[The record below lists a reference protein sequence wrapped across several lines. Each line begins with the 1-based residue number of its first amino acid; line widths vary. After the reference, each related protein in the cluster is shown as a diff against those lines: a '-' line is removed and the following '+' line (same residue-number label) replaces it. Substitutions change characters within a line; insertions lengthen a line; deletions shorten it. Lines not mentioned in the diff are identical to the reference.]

1 MPTASL
7 SGIDA
12 RPAWE
17 RDGLF
22 SMAAPRQAL
31 YDDSAAADASVDP
44 SRRGP
49 RRAPPPATAP
59 AAYDVSQPTLGRLN
73 GAKGEPV
80 VRSLP
85 GVTLTG
91 DSIVVLNSP
100 IRANVCQNV
109 LQMLWILQEKHY
121 SSRVEQIHQGASAVR
136 LREEEL
142 EKAKVFGST
151 LAETLAERL
160 RAHNAQFAAA
170 VDRDALANG
179 VARAPSDDVLQMSAD
194 VSVDA
199 AELMRVAKLL
209 QQARSAEVEAQ
220 FVDLT
225 DQPIEFY
232 IMSQGGALLA
242 TLGVVDAIVEM
253 QNTDRTYQHRSASG
267 ELVTHTIKPRVVRTH
282 VFGYALSA
290 GFLFGLSGN
299 LRTMGPNSTILM
311 HEISSMMYGKQSEQ
325 LAHMQNTEYTNA
337 QVLRYIGERTGLVQ
351 YAYYGTVDGKDAY
364 VYIAPATRGYEP
376 KAYCMMGEPRPQVI
390 KYDPSE
396 NRRVVFDRSK
406 PVLVDH
412 SGQRVVDG
420 RQATF
425 SAHTPQVHYATA
437 RTTAASVRA
446 SNGNGH
452 VGTADRYSAPDK
464 TRQLARV
471 STPLMRRW
479 VDVVNARVR
488 GGATFAT
495 DVGRLVKETD
505 TVSKVMMVLAA
516 EDNFLSA
523 EQSEQLGFV
532 NDRMYYAQPRLP
544 ADPDFQLVADPSDD
558 F

>member
-17 RDGLF
+17 RDALF

-31 YDDSAAADASVDP
+31 YDDENAVADSTAS
-44 SRRGP
+44 RNAT
-49 RRAPPPATAP
+49 RRAPAP
-59 AAYDVSQPTLGRLN
+59 SAPVAYDVSQPTLGQLN
-73 GAKGEPV
+73 INKGAPV
-80 VRSLP
+80 MRSMD
-85 GVTLTG
+85 GVTITG

-109 LQMLWILQEKHY
+109 LHALWILQEQHY
-121 SSRVEQIHQGASAVR
+121 NRRAEQIRQGSSAVR
-136 LREEEL
+136 LREDEL
-142 EKAKVFGST
+142 EKAKAFGST
-151 LAETLAERL
+151 LAETLAKRL
-160 RAHNAQFAAA
+160 QEHNEAFAAA

-179 VARAPSDDVLQMSAD
+179 VGRAPSDDVMRMSAD
-194 VSVDA
+194 VSVNAD
-199 AELMRVAKLL
+199 ELLRVAKSL
-209 QQARSAEVEAQ
+209 QAARSAEVEAQ

-225 DQPIEFY
+225 EQPIEFY
-232 IMSQGGALLA
+232 VMSQGGALLA
-242 TLGVVDAIVEM
+242 TLGVVDAIVDM
-253 QNTDRTYQHRSASG
+253 QNTDRVYQQRSASG
-267 ELVTHTIKPRVVRTH
+267 ELVTHTIKPRIIRTH
-282 VFGYALSA
+282 VLGYALSA

-311 HEISSMMYGKQSEQ
+311 HEISSMIYGKQSEQ

-364 VYIAPATRGYEP
+364 VYIAPATRGYEV
-376 KAYCMMGEPRPQVI
+376 KAYCMMGEPHPKAI
-390 KYDPSE
+390 KYDAGNPK
-396 NRRVVFDRSK
+396 RVTFDRSK

-412 SGQRVVDG
+412 QGQRVVDG

-425 SAHTPQVHYATA
+425 SAHTPQTHYATA
-437 RTTAASVRA
+437 NKTMAPMSR

-452 VGTADRYSAPDK
+452 AGTADRYSAPDEA
-464 TRQLARV
+464 RQLARV
-471 STPLMRRW
+471 NRPMMQRW
-479 VDVVNARVR
+479 VEVVNARVR

-495 DVGRLVKETD
+495 DVGRLVQETD

-523 EQSEQLGFV
+523 AQSKKLGFV
-532 NDRMYYAQPRLP
+532 NDNMYYTQQRLA
-544 ADPDFQLVADPSDD
+544 ADPHFQLVVNTDDD